1 MSTETTAPRPFLK
14 WAGGKRQL
22 LSEIEERLPE
32 NLQDYDTYVEPF
44 IGGGAVMFHLL
55 HNHNFERVV
64 ALDINAELI
73 LCYKTLQTD
82 VKKVIAELRK
92 MRDRYPGHEMQEER
106 KAFFYTVRS
115 DWNAS
120 VGDVFSL
127 KKSEQIK
134 RTAQTIF
141 LNRTCFNGLFRVNSK
156 GHFNVPFGS
165 SKNPNILN
173 EENLVLVSNS
183 IRNVQFHHAQ
193 YSRVVDYLGKKTFVY
208 FDPPYRPLTNSS
220 SFTSY
225 SKSGFNDDNQRE
237 LADLCRVLDKG
248 NVEFLL
254 SNSDPK
260 NEDRNDTFFD
270 DIFHGFIIERVSARR
285 SINSVASGRGN
296 ISEILVRNYD
306 NS

>member
-22 LSEIEERLPE
+22 LSEIEERLPD
-32 NLQDYDTYVEPF
+32 NLDEYDTYVEPF

-55 HNHNFERVV
+55 HHHNFQRVV

-92 MRDRYPGHEMQEER
+92 LRDQYPGYEEHEKR
-106 KAFFYTVRS
+106 KAFFYGVRD

-120 VGDVFSL
+120 VGDVLSL
-127 KKSEQIK
+127 KKSDQVK

-156 GHFNVPFGS
+156 GHFNVPIGGYKDPKILDEDNLKNV
-165 SKNPNILN
+165 SKYIK
-173 EENLVLVSNS
+173 
-183 IRNVQFHHAQ
+183 
-193 YSRVVDYLGKKTFVY
+193 RVEFQHLDYKGAKEYLGKRTLVY
-208 FDPPYRPLTNSS
+208 FDPPYRPLTTSS
-220 SFTSY
+220 SFTAY
-225 SKSGFNDDNQRE
+225 AQSGFNDENQME
-237 LADLCRVLDKG
+237 LAEFCRILHQQ
-248 NVEFLL
+248 NVSFML

-260 NEDRNDTFFD
+260 NADANDEFFD
-270 DIFHGFIIERVSARR
+270 ILYRGFKIERVNANRA
-285 SINSVASGRGN
+285 INSKSSGRGK
-296 ISEILVRNYD
+296 ISEILVRNY
-306 NS
+306 

>member
-32 NLQDYDTYVEPF
+32 NLDEYDTYVEPF

-55 HNHNFERVV
+55 HNHNFEQVV

-82 VKKVIAELRK
+82 VKKVITELRK
-92 MRDRYPGHEMQEER
+92 MRDRYPGHEEQEER
-106 KAFFYTVRS
+106 KAFFYAVRS

-156 GHFNVPFGS
+156 GLFNVPIGS
-165 SKNPNILN
+165 YKNPSILN
-173 EENLVLVSNS
+173 EENLLNVSKS
-183 IRNVQFHHAQ
+183 IQDVKFHHAQ
-193 YSRVVDYLGKKTFVY
+193 YSHILHFLGKKTFVY
-208 FDPPYRPLTNSS
+208 FDPPYRPLTTSS
-220 SFTSY
+220 SFTAY
-225 SKSGFNDDNQRE
+225 SKSGFNDENQE
-237 LADLCRVLDKG
+237 QLAELCRQLDKNG
-248 NVEFLL
+248 VHFML

-260 NEDRNDTFFD
+260 NADEEDLFFD
-270 DIFHGFIIERVSARR
+270 DLYDGFRIDRVEANRA
-285 SINSVASGRGN
+285 INSKGSGRGK
-296 ISEILVRNYD
+296 ITEILVQNY
-306 NS
+306 NT

>member
-1 MSTETTAPRPFLK
+1 MSNGPTAPRPFLK

-32 NLQDYDTYVEPF
+32 NLEDYDTYVEPF

-55 HNHNFERVV
+55 HNHNFDQVV

-73 LCYKTLQTD
+73 LCYKMLQTD

-92 MRDRYPGHEMQEER
+92 LRDRYPGDEEQEER
-106 KAFFYTVRS
+106 KAFFYAVRS

-156 GHFNVPFGS
+156 GHFNVPIGS
-165 SKNPNILN
+165 YKNPSILD
-173 EENLVLVSNS
+173 EENLLNVSKS
-183 IRNVQFHHAQ
+183 IQYVQFHHAQ
-193 YSRVVDYLGKKTFVY
+193 YSHVLHFLGKKTFVY
-208 FDPPYRPLTNSS
+208 LDPPYRPITTSS
-220 SFTSY
+220 SFTAY
-225 SKSGFNDDNQRE
+225 SKSGFNDENQKQ
-237 LADLCRVLDKG
+237 LAELCRQLDKNG
-248 NVEFLL
+248 VHFMP

-260 NEDRNDTFFD
+260 NTDEEDLFFD
-270 DIFHGFIIERVSARR
+270 DLYDGFRIDRVKANRA
-285 SINSVASGRGN
+285 INSKGSGRGK
-296 ISEILVRNYD
+296 ITEILVQNY
-306 NS
+306 NT